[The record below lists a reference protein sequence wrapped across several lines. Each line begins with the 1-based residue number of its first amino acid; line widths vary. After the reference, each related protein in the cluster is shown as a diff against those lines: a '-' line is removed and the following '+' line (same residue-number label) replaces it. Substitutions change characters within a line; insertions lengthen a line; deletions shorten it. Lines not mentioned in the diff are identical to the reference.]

1 MEFDQLE
8 SQRSDLQKVLKELD
22 KLPKTPQIELQKQE
36 IQDRI
41 NKITDT
47 IIKELLSK
55 HEKETQEPT
64 PTKEPQTTPTPCKDL
79 VVSTPKDN
87 AYTTYHNNTNKVNLG
102 KLSERE
108 ANLLFAI
115 FQKLKDQ
122 GNTLI
127 RFEPQDLKR
136 MIMVKSNLTNR
147 QLLQILK
154 NLLDNIGGANFW
166 IIREHVENGEIYE
179 DHTSYMLFKQF
190 DIRIHKPTQTIEYL
204 EIQLNDSYQYLL
216 NNLGMGGQYT
226 SFKLLEFQRVR
237 GKYAKTLYR
246 LLKQYKST
254 GILSVEWS
262 QFRELLDIPKDYKME
277 NIDQKVLTPSLKEL
291 RKIYPFEHLSYK
303 KERRNSHDR
312 RKVTHIDFYF
322 EQLPQGETK
331 QQKQKDKQRAK
342 RDIKLIAWDINN
354 QIAKRNAKDTMEA
367 RLLELKTLIGYQFRH
382 NDSGIVLQINNTTF
396 EKNQM
401 FLHVSYPKSK
411 HNPQKFLVSN
421 KTFALELLYVN
432 GYSLK
437 KDMLEID
444 PPSIHPITNEPIKEF
459 AEYIGKTIHI
469 TNFNVDQCPE
479 GINNYLKITRIV
491 KLNDNRICVSVQDVD
506 KPEKLL
512 KPFIAKDEKHLK
524 NWFKKH
530 YRWKDRC
537 MLTKLIEKLNH
548 ERKNAIK
555 NGIYHLIQIKFPYNS
570 NRIEGSGLTYEQT
583 AHDEVIGGFK
593 KHPNFVGNSAT
604 TRPQLVESELTNLVK
619 NYQRNLEVSLENII
633 DFHVAFQKIYPFS
646 DGNGR
651 VGRLVMFKE
660 CLKNNIMPF
669 IIENEHKAFYYR
681 GIKEYDNTK
690 GYLKDTILQSQDN
703 FNEMVSYFFC
713 EWFRSYF
720 RFERFLACR

>member
-1 MEFDQLE
+1 MKFDQLE

-22 KLPKTPQIELQKQE
+22 TLPKTPQIELQKQE

-55 HEKETQEPT
+55 HEIKKEELEPTLKEKPT

-79 VVSTPKDN
+79 VVTTPKDKT
-87 AYTTYHNNTNKVNLG
+87 YTTYHNNTNKVNLG

-115 FQKLKDQ
+115 FQRLKDQ

-147 QLLQILK
+147 QLLQVLK
-154 NLLDNIGGANFW
+154 NLLDNISGANFW

-190 DIRIHKPTQTIEYL
+190 EIRIHKPTQTIEYL
-204 EIQLNDSYQYLL
+204 DVQLNDSYQYLL

-303 KERRNSHDR
+303 KERKSHDK

-331 QQKQKDKQRAK
+331 KQKQADKQRAQ
-342 RDIKLIAWDINN
+342 RDIKLVAWDINN
-354 QIAKRNAKDTMEA
+354 QIAKRNAKATMEA
-367 RLLELKTLIGYQFRH
+367 RFLELKTLIGYQFKH
-382 NDSGIVLQINNTTF
+382 NDSGIILQIDNATF

-411 HNPQKFLVSN
+411 NNPQKFLVSN

-437 KDMLEID
+437 KDNLLEEID

-459 AEYIGKTIHI
+459 AQYIGKTINI

-491 KLNDNRICVSVQDVD
+491 KLNDNRICISVQDVD

-530 YRWKDRC
+530 YR
-537 MLTKLIEKLNH
+537 
-548 ERKNAIK
+548 
-555 NGIYHLIQIKFPYNS
+555 
-570 NRIEGSGLTYEQT
+570 
-583 AHDEVIGGFK
+583 
-593 KHPNFVGNSAT
+593 
-604 TRPQLVESELTNLVK
+604 
-619 NYQRNLEVSLENII
+619 
-633 DFHVAFQKIYPFS
+633 
-646 DGNGR
+646 
-651 VGRLVMFKE
+651 
-660 CLKNNIMPF
+660 
-669 IIENEHKAFYYR
+669 
-681 GIKEYDNTK
+681 
-690 GYLKDTILQSQDN
+690 
-703 FNEMVSYFFC
+703 
-713 EWFRSYF
+713 
-720 RFERFLACR
+720 

>member
-1 MEFDQLE
+1 MNTNFEQLRKQE
-8 SQRSDLQKVLKELD
+8 LELRKLLEELD
-22 KLPKTPQIELQKQE
+22 TLPQTSQIKLQKQK
-36 IQDRI
+36 IQTYID
-41 NKITDT
+41 KITPS
-47 IIKELLSK
+47 ILSGFSQKFKEITKNSPNEF
-55 HEKETQEPT
+55 EKETPKPT
-64 PTKEPQTTPTPCKDL
+64 PTKAPQTNPTPCKDL

-87 AYTTYHNNTNKVNLG
+87 TYTTYHNNTNKVNLG

-127 RFEPQDLKR
+127 RFEPQDLRK
-136 MIMVKSNLTNR
+136 MLGIKISYDNLTRTARSMWNKIKTADFWEVR
-147 QLLQILK
+147 DIIVNGRECVSEK
-154 NLLDNIGGANFW
+154 N
-166 IIREHVENGEIYE
+166 
-179 DHTSYMLFKQF
+179 YMLFQVCEIVSNKETKEF
-190 DIRIHKPTQTIEYL
+190 LYMD
-204 EIQLNDSYQYLL
+204 IQLNTGYHYLL

-254 GILSVEWS
+254 GILSVEWD
-262 QFRELLDIPKDYKME
+262 QFRELLDIPKDYEMR

-303 KERRNSHDR
+303 KERRSHDK

-331 QQKQKDKQRAK
+331 QQKEKDKQHAK
-342 RDIKLIAWDINN
+342 RDIKLVAWDINN

-382 NDSGIVLQINNTTF
+382 NDSGTILQIDNATF
-396 EKNQM
+396 ENNQM
-401 FLHVSYPKSK
+401 LLHVSYPKSK
-411 HNPQKFLVSN
+411 NNPQKLRVSS
-421 KTFALELLYVN
+421 KTFALEFLFVN

-437 KDMLEID
+437 KDSLLEEIE
-444 PPSIHPITNEPIKEF
+444 PPKIHPITNEPIKEF

-491 KLNDNRICVSVQDVD
+491 KLNDNRICISIQDVD

-530 YRWKDRC
+530 
-537 MLTKLIEKLNH
+537 
-548 ERKNAIK
+548 
-555 NGIYHLIQIKFPYNS
+555 
-570 NRIEGSGLTYEQT
+570 
-583 AHDEVIGGFK
+583 
-593 KHPNFVGNSAT
+593 
-604 TRPQLVESELTNLVK
+604 
-619 NYQRNLEVSLENII
+619 
-633 DFHVAFQKIYPFS
+633 
-646 DGNGR
+646 
-651 VGRLVMFKE
+651 
-660 CLKNNIMPF
+660 
-669 IIENEHKAFYYR
+669 
-681 GIKEYDNTK
+681 
-690 GYLKDTILQSQDN
+690 
-703 FNEMVSYFFC
+703 FF
-713 EWFRSYF
+713 
-720 RFERFLACR
+720 

>member
-1 MEFDQLE
+1 MNTNFDQLE

-22 KLPKTPQIELQKQE
+22 TLPKTQQIELQKQE

-55 HEKETQEPT
+55 HEIKKEELKPTLTPEPT
-64 PTKEPQTTPTPCKDL
+64 PTKAPQTTPTPCKDL

-87 AYTTYHNNTNKVNLG
+87 TYTTYHNNANKVNLG

-115 FQKLKDQ
+115 FQRLKDQ

-147 QLLQILK
+147 QLLQVLK
-154 NLLDNIGGANFW
+154 NLLDNISGANFW

-190 DIRIHKPTQTIEYL
+190 EIRIHKPTQTIEYL
-204 EIQLNDSYQYLL
+204 DVQLNDSYQYLL

-303 KERRNSHDR
+303 KERKSHDK

-331 QQKQKDKQRAK
+331 KQKQADKQRAQ
-342 RDIKLIAWDINN
+342 RDIKLIAWDIHN
-354 QIAKRNAKDTMEA
+354 QIAKRNAKATMEA
-367 RLLELKTLIGYQFRH
+367 RFLELKTLIGYQFRH
-382 NDSGIVLQINNTTF
+382 NDSGIVLQIDNTTF

-411 HNPQKFLVSN
+411 NNPQKFLVSN

-437 KDMLEID
+437 KDNLLEEID
-444 PPSIHPITNEPIKEF
+444 PPKIHPITNEPIKEF
-459 AEYIGKTIHI
+459 AEYIGKTINI

-491 KLNDNRICVSVQDVD
+491 KLNDNRICISVQDVD
-506 KPEKLL
+506 KPDKLL

-524 NWFKKH
+524 NWFKK
-530 YRWKDRC
+530 
-537 MLTKLIEKLNH
+537 
-548 ERKNAIK
+548 
-555 NGIYHLIQIKFPYNS
+555 
-570 NRIEGSGLTYEQT
+570 
-583 AHDEVIGGFK
+583 
-593 KHPNFVGNSAT
+593 
-604 TRPQLVESELTNLVK
+604 
-619 NYQRNLEVSLENII
+619 
-633 DFHVAFQKIYPFS
+633 
-646 DGNGR
+646 
-651 VGRLVMFKE
+651 
-660 CLKNNIMPF
+660 
-669 IIENEHKAFYYR
+669 YYR
-681 GIKEYDNTK
+681 
-690 GYLKDTILQSQDN
+690 
-703 FNEMVSYFFC
+703 
-713 EWFRSYF
+713 
-720 RFERFLACR
+720 

>member
-64 PTKEPQTTPTPCKDL
+64 LRKEPTPTKEPQTTPTPCKDL

-87 AYTTYHNNTNKVNLG
+87 AYTTYHNNANKVNLG

-262 QFRELLDIPKDYKME
+262 QFKELLDIPKDYKME

-342 RDIKLIAWDINN
+342 RDIKLIAWDIKRQGMLKRSKETLEVREMDLKSLIGSLFENPN
-354 QIAKRNAKDTMEA
+354 GVILKVENIAK
-367 RLLELKTLIGYQFRH
+367 
-382 NDSGIVLQINNTTF
+382 
-396 EKNQM
+396 EKNQFFM
-401 FLHVSYPKSK
+401 HVSYPNRKSE
-411 HNPQKFLVSN
+411 PQKIPVSD
-421 KTFALELLYVN
+421 KRYALELLYVSK
-432 GYSLK
+432 GFTFK
-437 KDMLEID
+437 KDNLLQEIETFT
-444 PPSIHPITNEPIKEF
+444 PNIHPITNKPIKEF
-459 AEYIGKTIHI
+459 SEYIGKTINI
-469 TNFNVDQCPE
+469 TNNNVDQFPD
-479 GINNYLKITRIV
+479 GITSYLKITNIV
-491 KLNDNRICVSVQDVD
+491 KLNDNQIQISIQDVD
-506 KPEKLL
+506 KPDKLL

-524 NWFKKH
+524 NWFKK
-530 YRWKDRC
+530 
-537 MLTKLIEKLNH
+537 
-548 ERKNAIK
+548 
-555 NGIYHLIQIKFPYNS
+555 
-570 NRIEGSGLTYEQT
+570 
-583 AHDEVIGGFK
+583 
-593 KHPNFVGNSAT
+593 
-604 TRPQLVESELTNLVK
+604 
-619 NYQRNLEVSLENII
+619 
-633 DFHVAFQKIYPFS
+633 
-646 DGNGR
+646 
-651 VGRLVMFKE
+651 
-660 CLKNNIMPF
+660 
-669 IIENEHKAFYYR
+669 YYR
-681 GIKEYDNTK
+681 
-690 GYLKDTILQSQDN
+690 
-703 FNEMVSYFFC
+703 
-713 EWFRSYF
+713 
-720 RFERFLACR
+720 

>member
-22 KLPKTPQIELQKQE
+22 TLPKTPQIELQKQE
-36 IQDRI
+36 IQNRI

-55 HEKETQEPT
+55 HEIKKEELEPTLTPKPT
-64 PTKEPQTTPTPCKDL
+64 PTKEPQTTPTPCKNL
-79 VVSTPKDN
+79 VVSTPKDKT
-87 AYTTYHNNTNKVNLG
+87 YITYHNNANKVNLG

-115 FQKLKDQ
+115 FQRLKDQ
-122 GNTLI
+122 GNTLM

-147 QLLQILK
+147 QLLQVLK
-154 NLLDNIGGANFW
+154 NLLDNISGANFW

-190 DIRIHKPTQTIEYL
+190 EIRIHKPTQTIEYL
-204 EIQLNDSYQYLL
+204 DVQLNDSYQYLL

-226 SFKLLEFQRVR
+226 SFNLLEFQRVR

-262 QFRELLDIPKDYKME
+262 QFRELLDIPRDYDMRS
-277 NIDQKVLTPSLKEL
+277 IDNFVLKIALKEL
-291 RKIYPFEHLSYK
+291 NKIYPFEHLSYK
-303 KERRNSHDR
+303 KERKSHDK

-322 EQLPQGETK
+322 EQLPEGENK
-331 QQKQKDKQRAK
+331 KQKQADKQRAQ
-342 RDIKLIAWDINN
+342 RDIKLVAWDIHN
-354 QIAKRNAKDTMEA
+354 QIAKRNAKATMEA
-367 RLLELKTLIGYQFRH
+367 RFLELKTLIGYQFKH
-382 NDSGIVLQINNTTF
+382 NDSGIILQIDNTTF

-411 HNPQKFLVSN
+411 NNPQKFLVSN

-437 KDMLEID
+437 KDNFLEEID
-444 PPSIHPITNEPIKEF
+444 PPKIHPITNEPIKEF
-459 AEYIGKTIHI
+459 AQYIGKTIHI

-491 KLNDNRICVSVQDVD
+491 KLNDNRICISVQDVD

-530 YRWKDRC
+530 YR
-537 MLTKLIEKLNH
+537 
-548 ERKNAIK
+548 
-555 NGIYHLIQIKFPYNS
+555 
-570 NRIEGSGLTYEQT
+570 
-583 AHDEVIGGFK
+583 
-593 KHPNFVGNSAT
+593 
-604 TRPQLVESELTNLVK
+604 
-619 NYQRNLEVSLENII
+619 
-633 DFHVAFQKIYPFS
+633 
-646 DGNGR
+646 
-651 VGRLVMFKE
+651 
-660 CLKNNIMPF
+660 
-669 IIENEHKAFYYR
+669 
-681 GIKEYDNTK
+681 
-690 GYLKDTILQSQDN
+690 
-703 FNEMVSYFFC
+703 
-713 EWFRSYF
+713 
-720 RFERFLACR
+720 

>member
-1 MEFDQLE
+1 MNTNFEQLRK
-8 SQRSDLQKVLKELD
+8 QELELR
-22 KLPKTPQIELQKQE
+22 KLLEELETLPQTPQIKLQKQK
-36 IQDRI
+36 IQTYID
-41 NKITDT
+41 KITPSILSGFDQKFKE
-47 IIKELLSK
+47 IIENLSNEF
-55 HEKETQEPT
+55 EKEKST
-64 PTKEPQTTPTPCKDL
+64 PLKEPQTTPTPCKDL

-87 AYTTYHNNTNKVNLG
+87 TYTTYHNNANKVNLG

-115 FQKLKDQ
+115 FQRLKDQ

-204 EIQLNDSYQYLL
+204 EVQLNDSYHYLL

-254 GILSVEWS
+254 GILSLEWD

-303 KERRNSHDR
+303 KERKSHDK

-322 EQLPQGETK
+322 EQLPQSETK
-331 QQKQKDKQRAK
+331 QQKQKDKQRAQ
-342 RDIKLIAWDINN
+342 RDIKLIAWDIHN
-354 QIAKRNAKDTMEA
+354 QIAKRNAKATIEA
-367 RLLELKTLIGYQFRH
+367 RFLELKTLIGYQFRH
-382 NDSGIVLQINNTTF
+382 NNGTILQIDNATF

-401 FLHVSYPKSK
+401 FLHVSTSK
-411 HNPQKFLVSN
+411 NSQKFLVSN
-421 KTFALELLYVN
+421 KTFALELLFVN

-437 KDMLEID
+437 KDSLLEEID
-444 PPSIHPITNEPIKEF
+444 PPKIHPITNEPIKEF
-459 AEYIGKTIHI
+459 EEYIGKTIHI

-530 YRWKDRC
+530 YR
-537 MLTKLIEKLNH
+537 
-548 ERKNAIK
+548 
-555 NGIYHLIQIKFPYNS
+555 
-570 NRIEGSGLTYEQT
+570 
-583 AHDEVIGGFK
+583 
-593 KHPNFVGNSAT
+593 
-604 TRPQLVESELTNLVK
+604 
-619 NYQRNLEVSLENII
+619 
-633 DFHVAFQKIYPFS
+633 
-646 DGNGR
+646 
-651 VGRLVMFKE
+651 
-660 CLKNNIMPF
+660 
-669 IIENEHKAFYYR
+669 
-681 GIKEYDNTK
+681 
-690 GYLKDTILQSQDN
+690 
-703 FNEMVSYFFC
+703 
-713 EWFRSYF
+713 
-720 RFERFLACR
+720 

>member
-22 KLPKTPQIELQKQE
+22 TLPQTPQIELQKQE

-55 HEKETQEPT
+55 HEIKKEELEPTLKEEPT
-64 PTKEPQTTPTPCKDL
+64 PTKAPQTTPTPCKDL
-79 VVSTPKDN
+79 VVATPKDN
-87 AYTTYHNNTNKVNLG
+87 TYITYHNNTNKVNLG

-154 NLLDNIGGANFW
+154 NLLDNISGANFW
-166 IIREHVENGEIYE
+166 IIREHVENGEVYE
-179 DHTSYMLFKQF
+179 DHKSYMLFKQF
-190 DIRIHKPTQTIEYL
+190 EIRIHKPTQNIEYL
-204 EIQLNDSYQYLL
+204 EVQLNDSYQYLL

-226 SFKLLEFQRVR
+226 SFKLLEFQQVR

-254 GILSVEWS
+254 GILSVEWT
-262 QFRELLDIPKDYKME
+262 QFRELLDIPKDYTMP
-277 NIDQKVLTPSLKEL
+277 NIDKFVLKIALKEL

-303 KERRNSHDR
+303 KERRNSHDK

-322 EQLPQGETK
+322 EQLPQGKTK
-331 QQKQKDKQRAK
+331 KQKQADKQCAK
-342 RDIKLIAWDINN
+342 RDIKLVAWDINN
-354 QIAKRNAKDTMEA
+354 QIAKRNAKATMEA

-382 NDSGIVLQINNTTF
+382 NDSGIILQIDNATF

-401 FLHVSYPKSK
+401 LLHVSYPKSK
-411 HNPQKFLVSN
+411 NNPQKLRVSS
-421 KTFALELLYVN
+421 KTFALEFLFVN

-437 KDMLEID
+437 KDSLLEEIE
-444 PPSIHPITNEPIKEF
+444 PPKIRPITNEPIKEF

-469 TNFNVDQCPE
+469 TNFNVDKCPE
-479 GINNYLKITRIV
+479 GIGNYLKITRIV
-491 KLNDNRICVSVQDVD
+491 KLNDNRICVSIQDVD

-530 YRWKDRC
+530 YR
-537 MLTKLIEKLNH
+537 
-548 ERKNAIK
+548 
-555 NGIYHLIQIKFPYNS
+555 
-570 NRIEGSGLTYEQT
+570 
-583 AHDEVIGGFK
+583 
-593 KHPNFVGNSAT
+593 
-604 TRPQLVESELTNLVK
+604 
-619 NYQRNLEVSLENII
+619 
-633 DFHVAFQKIYPFS
+633 
-646 DGNGR
+646 
-651 VGRLVMFKE
+651 
-660 CLKNNIMPF
+660 
-669 IIENEHKAFYYR
+669 
-681 GIKEYDNTK
+681 
-690 GYLKDTILQSQDN
+690 
-703 FNEMVSYFFC
+703 
-713 EWFRSYF
+713 
-720 RFERFLACR
+720 

>member
-22 KLPKTPQIELQKQE
+22 TLPQTPQIELQKQE

-47 IIKELLSK
+47 IIKKLLSK
-55 HEKETQEPT
+55 HEIKKEELEHTLKEKPT
-64 PTKEPQTTPTPCKDL
+64 PLKEPQTTPTPCKDL

-87 AYTTYHNNTNKVNLG
+87 TYITYHNNTNKVNLG

-127 RFEPQDLKR
+127 RFEPQDLKQ

-154 NLLDNIGGANFW
+154 NLLDNISGANFW

-179 DHTSYMLFKQF
+179 DHISYMLFKQF
-190 DIRIHKPTQTIEYL
+190 EIRIHKPTQTIEYL
-204 EIQLNDSYQYLL
+204 EVQLNDSYQYLL

-254 GILSVEWS
+254 GILSVEWT

-291 RKIYPFEHLSYK
+291 KKIYPFEHLSYK

-331 QQKQKDKQRAK
+331 KQKQANKQRAK
-342 RDIKLIAWDINN
+342 RDIKLVAWDINN
-354 QIAKRNAKDTMEA
+354 QIAKRNAKATMEA
-367 RLLELKTLIGYQFRH
+367 RFLELKTLIGYQFRH
-382 NDSGIVLQINNTTF
+382 NDSGIVLQIDNATF

-401 FLHVSYPKSK
+401 LMHVSYPKSK
-411 HNPQKFLVSN
+411 NNPQKLRVSS
-421 KTFALELLYVN
+421 KTFALEFLFVN

-437 KDMLEID
+437 KDSLLEEID
-444 PPSIHPITNEPIKEF
+444 PPKIHPITNEPIKEF

-506 KPEKLL
+506 KPDKLL

-530 YRWKDRC
+530 YR
-537 MLTKLIEKLNH
+537 
-548 ERKNAIK
+548 
-555 NGIYHLIQIKFPYNS
+555 
-570 NRIEGSGLTYEQT
+570 
-583 AHDEVIGGFK
+583 
-593 KHPNFVGNSAT
+593 
-604 TRPQLVESELTNLVK
+604 
-619 NYQRNLEVSLENII
+619 
-633 DFHVAFQKIYPFS
+633 
-646 DGNGR
+646 
-651 VGRLVMFKE
+651 
-660 CLKNNIMPF
+660 
-669 IIENEHKAFYYR
+669 
-681 GIKEYDNTK
+681 
-690 GYLKDTILQSQDN
+690 
-703 FNEMVSYFFC
+703 
-713 EWFRSYF
+713 
-720 RFERFLACR
+720 

>member
-1 MEFDQLE
+1 MNTNFEQLRKQE
-8 SQRSDLQKVLKELD
+8 LELRKLLEELD
-22 KLPKTPQIELQKQE
+22 TLPQTPQIKLQKQK
-36 IQDRI
+36 IQTYID
-41 NKITDT
+41 KITPS
-47 IIKELLSK
+47 ILSGFNQKFKEITENLSNEF
-55 HEKETQEPT
+55 EKEEPT
-64 PTKEPQTTPTPCKDL
+64 PTKVPQTTPTPCKDL

-87 AYTTYHNNTNKVNLG
+87 AYTTYHNNANKVNLG

-127 RFEPQDLKR
+127 RFEPQDLKQ

-190 DIRIHKPTQTIEYL
+190 EIRIHKPTQTIEYL
-204 EIQLNDSYQYLL
+204 DIQLNDSYQYLL

-254 GILSVEWS
+254 GILSVEWG

-331 QQKQKDKQRAK
+331 QQKEKDKQRAK
-342 RDIKLIAWDINN
+342 RDIKLVAWDINN
-354 QIAKRNAKDTMEA
+354 QIAKKSAKDTMEA

-382 NDSGIVLQINNTTF
+382 NDSGTILQIDNATF

-401 FLHVSYPKSK
+401 LLHVCFPKTK
-411 HNPQKFLVSN
+411 KDPQKLRVSN
-421 KTFALELLYVN
+421 KTFALEFLFVN

-437 KDMLEID
+437 KDSLLEEID
-444 PPSIHPITNEPIKEF
+444 PPKIHPITNEPIKEF

-469 TNFNVDQCPE
+469 TNFNVDKCPE
-479 GINNYLKITRIV
+479 GINNYLKITRIA
-491 KLNDNRICVSVQDVD
+491 KLNDNRICISIQDVD

-530 YRWKDRC
+530 YR
-537 MLTKLIEKLNH
+537 
-548 ERKNAIK
+548 
-555 NGIYHLIQIKFPYNS
+555 
-570 NRIEGSGLTYEQT
+570 
-583 AHDEVIGGFK
+583 
-593 KHPNFVGNSAT
+593 
-604 TRPQLVESELTNLVK
+604 
-619 NYQRNLEVSLENII
+619 
-633 DFHVAFQKIYPFS
+633 
-646 DGNGR
+646 
-651 VGRLVMFKE
+651 
-660 CLKNNIMPF
+660 
-669 IIENEHKAFYYR
+669 
-681 GIKEYDNTK
+681 
-690 GYLKDTILQSQDN
+690 
-703 FNEMVSYFFC
+703 
-713 EWFRSYF
+713 
-720 RFERFLACR
+720 

>member
-1 MEFDQLE
+1 MEFDQL
-8 SQRSDLQKVLKELD
+8 DLQKALKILD
-22 KLPKTPQIELQKQE
+22 ALPQT
-36 IQDRI
+36 
-41 NKITDT
+41 
-47 IIKELLSK
+47 IKELLSK
-55 HEKETQEPT
+55 HEIKKEELEPT
-64 PTKEPQTTPTPCKDL
+64 LRKKPIPTKALQTTPTPCKDL
-79 VVSTPKDN
+79 VVSTPKN
-87 AYTTYHNNTNKVNLG
+87 KTYTTYHNNANKVNLG

-115 FQKLKDQ
+115 FQRLKDQ

-147 QLLQILK
+147 QLLQVLK
-154 NLLDNIGGANFW
+154 NLLDNISGANFW
-166 IIREHVENGEIYE
+166 IIREHVENGEVYE

-190 DIRIHKPTQTIEYL
+190 EIRIHKPTQTIEYL
-204 EIQLNDSYQYLL
+204 DVQLNDSYQYLL

-277 NIDQKVLTPSLKEL
+277 NIDQKVLTPALKEL
-291 RKIYPFEHLSYK
+291 HKIYPFEHLSYK
-303 KERRNSHDR
+303 KERKSHDK

-331 QQKQKDKQRAK
+331 KQKQADKQRAQ
-342 RDIKLIAWDINN
+342 RDIKLIAWDIHN
-354 QIAKRNAKDTMEA
+354 QIAKRNAKAAMEA
-367 RLLELKTLIGYQFRH
+367 RFLELKTLIGYQFRH
-382 NDSGIVLQINNTTF
+382 NDSGIVLQIDNTTF

-411 HNPQKFLVSN
+411 NNPQKFLVSN

-459 AEYIGKTIHI
+459 AEYIGKTINI
-469 TNFNVDQCPE
+469 TNNNVDQFPE

-491 KLNDNRICVSVQDVD
+491 KLNDNRICISVQDVD
-506 KPEKLL
+506 KPDKLL

-524 NWFKKH
+524 NWFKK
-530 YRWKDRC
+530 
-537 MLTKLIEKLNH
+537 
-548 ERKNAIK
+548 
-555 NGIYHLIQIKFPYNS
+555 
-570 NRIEGSGLTYEQT
+570 
-583 AHDEVIGGFK
+583 
-593 KHPNFVGNSAT
+593 
-604 TRPQLVESELTNLVK
+604 
-619 NYQRNLEVSLENII
+619 
-633 DFHVAFQKIYPFS
+633 
-646 DGNGR
+646 
-651 VGRLVMFKE
+651 
-660 CLKNNIMPF
+660 
-669 IIENEHKAFYYR
+669 YYR
-681 GIKEYDNTK
+681 
-690 GYLKDTILQSQDN
+690 
-703 FNEMVSYFFC
+703 
-713 EWFRSYF
+713 
-720 RFERFLACR
+720 

>member
-1 MEFDQLE
+1 MPMNTNFEQLRK
-8 SQRSDLQKVLKELD
+8 QELELR
-22 KLPKTPQIELQKQE
+22 KLLEELETLPQTPQIKLQKQK
-36 IQDRI
+36 IQTYID
-41 NKITDT
+41 KITPSILSGFDQKFKE
-47 IIKELLSK
+47 IIENLSNEF
-55 HEKETQEPT
+55 EKEKST
-64 PTKEPQTTPTPCKDL
+64 PLKEPQTTPTPCKDL

-87 AYTTYHNNTNKVNLG
+87 TYTTYHNNANKVNLG

-115 FQKLKDQ
+115 FQRLKDQ

-204 EIQLNDSYQYLL
+204 EVQLNDSYHYLL

-254 GILSVEWS
+254 GILSVEWD

-303 KERRNSHDR
+303 KERKSHDK

-322 EQLPQGETK
+322 EQLPEGETK
-331 QQKQKDKQRAK
+331 KQKQKDKQRAQ
-342 RDIKLIAWDINN
+342 RDIKLIAWDIKRQGMLKRSKETLEVREMDLKSLIGSLFENPN
-354 QIAKRNAKDTMEA
+354 GVILKIENIAK
-367 RLLELKTLIGYQFRH
+367 
-382 NDSGIVLQINNTTF
+382 
-396 EKNQM
+396 EKNKFFM
-401 FLHVSYPKSK
+401 HVSYPNRK
-411 HNPQKFLVSN
+411 NPPQKIPVSN
-421 KTFALELLYVN
+421 KQFALEFLFVSG
-432 GYSLK
+432 GYTFK
-437 KDMLEID
+437 KDNLLQEIETFK
-444 PPSIHPITNEPIKEF
+444 PSIHPITNEPIKEF
-459 AEYIGKTIHI
+459 AEYIGKTINI

-479 GINNYLKITRIV
+479 GINNYMKITNIV
-491 KLNDNRICVSVQDVD
+491 KLNDHQIQISIQDVD
-506 KPEKLL
+506 KPDKLL

-530 YRWKDRC
+530 YR
-537 MLTKLIEKLNH
+537 
-548 ERKNAIK
+548 
-555 NGIYHLIQIKFPYNS
+555 
-570 NRIEGSGLTYEQT
+570 
-583 AHDEVIGGFK
+583 
-593 KHPNFVGNSAT
+593 
-604 TRPQLVESELTNLVK
+604 
-619 NYQRNLEVSLENII
+619 
-633 DFHVAFQKIYPFS
+633 
-646 DGNGR
+646 
-651 VGRLVMFKE
+651 
-660 CLKNNIMPF
+660 
-669 IIENEHKAFYYR
+669 
-681 GIKEYDNTK
+681 
-690 GYLKDTILQSQDN
+690 
-703 FNEMVSYFFC
+703 
-713 EWFRSYF
+713 
-720 RFERFLACR
+720 

>member
-1 MEFDQLE
+1 MPMNTNFEQLRKQE
-8 SQRSDLQKVLKELD
+8 LELRKLLEELD
-22 KLPKTPQIELQKQE
+22 TLPQTPQVKLQKQK
-36 IQDRI
+36 IQAYID
-41 NKITDT
+41 KITPS
-47 IIKELLSK
+47 ILSGFNQKFKEITENSPNEF
-55 HEKETQEPT
+55 EKEKPT
-64 PTKEPQTTPTPCKDL
+64 PTKEPQTTPIPCKDL
-79 VVSTPKDN
+79 VVTTPKDKT
-87 AYTTYHNNTNKVNLG
+87 YTTYHNNANKVNLG

-115 FQKLKDQ
+115 FQRLKDQ

-147 QLLQILK
+147 QLLQVLK
-154 NLLDNIGGANFW
+154 NLLDNISGANFW
-166 IIREHVENGEIYE
+166 IIREHVKNGEIYE

-190 DIRIHKPTQTIEYL
+190 EIRIHKPTQTIEYL
-204 EIQLNDSYQYLL
+204 DVQLNDSYQYLL

-303 KERRNSHDR
+303 KERKSHDK

-331 QQKQKDKQRAK
+331 QQKQADKQRAQ
-342 RDIKLIAWDINN
+342 RDIKLIAWDIHN
-354 QIAKRNAKDTMEA
+354 QIAKRSAKATIEA
-367 RLLELKTLIGYQFRH
+367 RFLELKTLIGYQFRH
-382 NDSGIVLQINNTTF
+382 NNGTILQINDATF

-401 FLHVSYPKSK
+401 FLHVLTNKNS
-411 HNPQKFLVSN
+411 QKFLVSN
-421 KTFALELLYVN
+421 KTFALELLFVN

-459 AEYIGKTIHI
+459 AEYIGKTVIM
-469 TNFNVDQCPE
+469 TNNNVDQCPD
-479 GINNYLKITRIV
+479 GITSYLKITNIV

-506 KPEKLL
+506 KPDKLL

-524 NWFKKH
+524 NWFKK
-530 YRWKDRC
+530 
-537 MLTKLIEKLNH
+537 
-548 ERKNAIK
+548 
-555 NGIYHLIQIKFPYNS
+555 
-570 NRIEGSGLTYEQT
+570 
-583 AHDEVIGGFK
+583 
-593 KHPNFVGNSAT
+593 
-604 TRPQLVESELTNLVK
+604 
-619 NYQRNLEVSLENII
+619 
-633 DFHVAFQKIYPFS
+633 
-646 DGNGR
+646 
-651 VGRLVMFKE
+651 
-660 CLKNNIMPF
+660 
-669 IIENEHKAFYYR
+669 YYR
-681 GIKEYDNTK
+681 
-690 GYLKDTILQSQDN
+690 
-703 FNEMVSYFFC
+703 
-713 EWFRSYF
+713 
-720 RFERFLACR
+720 

>member
-1 MEFDQLE
+1 MNTNFEQLRKQE
-8 SQRSDLQKVLKELD
+8 LELRKLLEELD
-22 KLPKTPQIELQKQE
+22 TLPQTQQIKLQKQK
-36 IQDRI
+36 IQTYID
-41 NKITDT
+41 KITPS
-47 IIKELLSK
+47 ILSGFNQK
-55 HEKETQEPT
+55 FKKITENLNDFEKEKPT
-64 PTKEPQTTPTPCKDL
+64 PNKDQQTTPTPCKDL
-79 VVSTPKDN
+79 VVANKDN
-87 AYTTYHNNTNKVNLG
+87 TYTTYHNNANKVNLG

-127 RFEPQDLKR
+127 RFEPQDLKQ
-136 MIMVKSNLTNR
+136 MIMVKSNITNR

-190 DIRIHKPTQTIEYL
+190 EIRIHKPTQTIEYL
-204 EIQLNDSYQYLL
+204 DVQLNDSYQYLL

-254 GILSVEWS
+254 GILSVEWT

-303 KERRNSHDR
+303 KERRSHDK

-331 QQKQKDKQRAK
+331 KQKQANKQRAK
-342 RDIKLIAWDINN
+342 RDIKLIAWDIHN
-354 QIAKRNAKDTMEA
+354 QIAKRNAKATMEA

-382 NDSGIVLQINNTTF
+382 NDSGIILQIDNTTF

-401 FLHVSYPKSK
+401 FMHVSYPKSK

-437 KDMLEID
+437 KDSLLEEIE
-444 PPSIHPITNEPIKEF
+444 PPKIHPITNEPIKEF

-491 KLNDNRICVSVQDVD
+491 KLNNNRICISIQDVD

-512 KPFIAKDEKHLK
+512 KPFIAKDEKHLR

-530 YRWKDRC
+530 YR
-537 MLTKLIEKLNH
+537 
-548 ERKNAIK
+548 
-555 NGIYHLIQIKFPYNS
+555 
-570 NRIEGSGLTYEQT
+570 
-583 AHDEVIGGFK
+583 
-593 KHPNFVGNSAT
+593 
-604 TRPQLVESELTNLVK
+604 
-619 NYQRNLEVSLENII
+619 
-633 DFHVAFQKIYPFS
+633 
-646 DGNGR
+646 
-651 VGRLVMFKE
+651 
-660 CLKNNIMPF
+660 
-669 IIENEHKAFYYR
+669 
-681 GIKEYDNTK
+681 
-690 GYLKDTILQSQDN
+690 
-703 FNEMVSYFFC
+703 
-713 EWFRSYF
+713 
-720 RFERFLACR
+720 

>member
-1 MEFDQLE
+1 MDFDQL
-8 SQRSDLQKVLKELD
+8 DLQKALKILDVL
-22 KLPKTPQIELQKQE
+22 PQ
-36 IQDRI
+36 
-41 NKITDT
+41 T
-47 IIKELLSK
+47 IKELLSK
-55 HEKETQEPT
+55 HEIKKEELEPT
-64 PTKEPQTTPTPCKDL
+64 LKEKPTPNKVPQTTPTPCKDL
-79 VVSTPKDN
+79 VVSTPKDD
-87 AYTTYHNNTNKVNLG
+87 AYTTYHNNANKVNLG

-122 GNTLI
+122 ENTLI
-127 RFEPQDLKR
+127 RFEPQDLKQ

-190 DIRIHKPTQTIEYL
+190 EIRIHKPTQTIEYL
-204 EIQLNDSYQYLL
+204 DVQLNDSYHYLL

-262 QFRELLDIPKDYKME
+262 QFRELLDIPKDYEMR

-331 QQKQKDKQRAK
+331 QQKQKDKQRSK
-342 RDIKLIAWDINN
+342 RDIKLVAWDINN
-354 QIAKRNAKDTMEA
+354 QIAKRNTKATIEA

-382 NDSGIVLQINNTTF
+382 NNGTILKIDNVTF

-401 FLHVSYPKSK
+401 FLHVLTNKNS
-411 HNPQKFLVSN
+411 QKLRVSN
-421 KTFALELLYVN
+421 KTFALEFLFVN

-437 KDMLEID
+437 KDSLLEEID
-444 PPSIHPITNEPIKEF
+444 PPKIHPITNEPIKEF

-469 TNFNVDQCPE
+469 TNFNVDKCPE
-479 GINNYLKITRIV
+479 WINNYLKITRIV

-506 KPEKLL
+506 KPDELL

-530 YRWKDRC
+530 YR
-537 MLTKLIEKLNH
+537 
-548 ERKNAIK
+548 
-555 NGIYHLIQIKFPYNS
+555 
-570 NRIEGSGLTYEQT
+570 
-583 AHDEVIGGFK
+583 
-593 KHPNFVGNSAT
+593 
-604 TRPQLVESELTNLVK
+604 
-619 NYQRNLEVSLENII
+619 
-633 DFHVAFQKIYPFS
+633 
-646 DGNGR
+646 
-651 VGRLVMFKE
+651 
-660 CLKNNIMPF
+660 
-669 IIENEHKAFYYR
+669 
-681 GIKEYDNTK
+681 
-690 GYLKDTILQSQDN
+690 
-703 FNEMVSYFFC
+703 
-713 EWFRSYF
+713 
-720 RFERFLACR
+720 

>member
-22 KLPKTPQIELQKQE
+22 TLPKTPQIELQKQE

-55 HEKETQEPT
+55 HEIKKEELEPTLKEKPT

-79 VVSTPKDN
+79 VVSAPKDN
-87 AYTTYHNNTNKVNLG
+87 TYTTYHNNANKVNLG

-115 FQKLKDQ
+115 FQRLKDQ

-136 MIMVKSNLTNR
+136 MLGIKISYDNLTRTARSMWNK
-147 QLLQILK
+147 IKTADFWEVKDIIVNGKECVSEK
-154 NLLDNIGGANFW
+154 N
-166 IIREHVENGEIYE
+166 
-179 DHTSYMLFKQF
+179 YMLFQVCEIVSDKETREF
-190 DIRIHKPTQTIEYL
+190 LYMD
-204 EIQLNDSYQYLL
+204 IQLNTGYNYLL

-262 QFRELLDIPKDYKME
+262 QFRELLDIPKDYTMP
-277 NIDQKVLTPSLKEL
+277 NIDKFVLKIALKEL
-291 RKIYPFEHLSYK
+291 HKIYPFEHLSYK
-303 KERRNSHDR
+303 KERRSHDK

-322 EQLPQGETK
+322 EQLPKGETK
-331 QQKQKDKQRAK
+331 KQKQADKQRAK

-354 QIAKRNAKDTMEA
+354 QIAKRNAKSTMEA
-367 RLLELKTLIGYQFRH
+367 RLLELKTLIGYQFK
-382 NDSGIVLQINNTTF
+382 NNNGTILQIDNVTF

-421 KTFALELLYVN
+421 KTFALEFLYVN

-437 KDMLEID
+437 KDTLLEEID

-459 AEYIGKTIHI
+459 AEYIGKTIQI
-469 TNFNVDQCPE
+469 TNNNVDQCPE

-506 KPEKLL
+506 KPDKLL

-530 YRWKDRC
+530 
-537 MLTKLIEKLNH
+537 
-548 ERKNAIK
+548 
-555 NGIYHLIQIKFPYNS
+555 
-570 NRIEGSGLTYEQT
+570 
-583 AHDEVIGGFK
+583 
-593 KHPNFVGNSAT
+593 
-604 TRPQLVESELTNLVK
+604 
-619 NYQRNLEVSLENII
+619 
-633 DFHVAFQKIYPFS
+633 
-646 DGNGR
+646 
-651 VGRLVMFKE
+651 
-660 CLKNNIMPF
+660 
-669 IIENEHKAFYYR
+669 
-681 GIKEYDNTK
+681 
-690 GYLKDTILQSQDN
+690 
-703 FNEMVSYFFC
+703 
-713 EWFRSYF
+713 FR
-720 RFERFLACR
+720 